1 MAKFSIVGTVMDAD
15 TNQKLSDAFITTDG
29 TNNFTKSGD
38 KGYYEIDFD
47 SAKDNGLTV
56 EKSGYDSITQ
66 RATKGKGDLT
76 IIDIKLKKSI
86 TSDRDSKLQKIND
99 LISDYS
105 PKTNPNKS
113 DNINV
118 ASKKYGKTNPN
129 KSDNINVASKKYGY
143 IAGGVTAVALGGV
156 TYLLSKKFLDNKW
169 GQLAVT
175 ATSAV
180 IFYFVG
186 FNVEEIIN
194 KNKKNNV

>member
-1 MAKFSIVGTVMDAD
+1 VAKFSIVGTVMDAD

-47 SAKDNGLTV
+47 SAKDNGLTI

-66 RATKGKGDLT
+66 RATKGKGELT

-86 TSDRDSKLQKIND
+86 TSDKDSKLQKIDD

-105 PKTNPNKS
+105 PKTNTNKS
-113 DNINV
+113 DNVNV
-118 ASKKYGKTNPN
+118 G
-129 KSDNINVASKKYGY
+129 SKKYGY
-143 IAGGVTAVALGGV
+143 IAGGVTAAALGGV

-169 GQLAVT
+169 GQIAVT

-186 FNVEEIIN
+186 FNVEGIIN
-194 KNKKNNV
+194 KNQKKDGK